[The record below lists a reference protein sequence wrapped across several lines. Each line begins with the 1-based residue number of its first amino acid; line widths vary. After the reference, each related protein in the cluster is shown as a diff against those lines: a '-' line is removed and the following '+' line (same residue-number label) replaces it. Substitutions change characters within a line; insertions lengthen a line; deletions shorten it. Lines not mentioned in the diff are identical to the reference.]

1 MAIKGVFRLEIYVD
15 VLIFINTVVD
25 YLLLSATSCLL
36 KLKVP
41 FSRKLIAAIVSAL
54 FSLYIFLPSQSFV
67 IELLMRVLSSAVT
80 VAVCY
85 KIKPPKSFFRA
96 LTVFYAVSFIY
107 FGLMAGLWMLFKP
120 NKMSLNNGVVYFNVS
135 PLMLITLS
143 FIFYVIIVLVKK
155 LTQKSD
161 EFAKRCEIVLIY
173 DNKMVKR
180 QAMVDSGHS
189 LNDMFSN
196 SVVLIIDR
204 NTAVALFNESNTDNM
219 LKLEP
224 PDDKQLALRFRMIP
238 VKTVSTEK
246 IMPAVR
252 LQKADIEIGLKSFHL
267 QKPIAVISEGK
278 LSDDYSV
285 IIPPEAI
292 NF

>member
-1 MAIKGVFRLEIYVD
+1 MD

-36 KLKVP
+36 KFKVP
-41 FSRKLIAAIVSAL
+41 FVRKLIAAFVSAL
-54 FSLYIFLPSQSFV
+54 FSLYIFLPSQGFF

-80 VAVCY
+80 VAICY
-85 KIKPPKSFFRA
+85 KIKPLKSLFRA
-96 LTVFYAVSFIY
+96 LAVFYAVSFIY

-120 NKMSLNNGVVYFNVS
+120 SKMSLNNGVVYFDVS

-143 FIFYVIIVLVKK
+143 FMFYAVIVLVKK
-155 LTQKSD
+155 LTQRSD
-161 EFAKRCEIVLIY
+161 EFAKRCEITLVY
-173 DNKMVKR
+173 DANKVKR

-189 LNDMFSN
+189 LNDMFSD
-196 SVVLIIDR
+196 SIVLIIDR
-204 NTAVALFNESNTDNM
+204 DTAVELFNKSNTDDM
-219 LKLEP
+219 LLLNP
-224 PDDKQLALRFRMIP
+224 PADKQLAVSFRMIP
-238 VKTVSTEK
+238 VKTVSAEK
-246 IMPAVR
+246 ILPAVR
-252 LQKADIEIGLKSFHL
+252 LKKADIEAGLKSFHL
-267 QKPIAVISEGK
+267 HKPIAVISEGK